1 MAETYRVLLYSH
13 DSQGLGHVRR
23 NLAIAHNLARRLP
36 GVVDADVAGLLVTGL
51 APASRF
57 PLPEGFDWVTIP
69 GVSKGRDG
77 YRPRSLSGATGD
89 LIKLR
94 SRLLQAALL
103 GFKPDLVIIDRHI
116 YGVWSELREPLM
128 WLREQ
133 HPTVRVVLG
142 LREVLDDPRV
152 AAAEWERLGDPDRLR
167 DLVDEVWVYGD
178 PAVHDPV
185 ATGEA
190 PPALADRIR
199 FTGYLANGRRVADHD
214 TTLAPE
220 PFILTTA
227 GGGSDGYHLLK
238 SATRIDVP
246 AGHRHIIVT
255 GPQLEERAFKH
266 IASLAGPNTEVHHSW
281 PGLST
286 QIARASAVIAM
297 GGYNT
302 VCEILCTDTPGLLI
316 PREHP
321 RREQL
326 IRAESLHE
334 ACAIDYLRVGAV
346 STNALSAWV
355 ADAVHRTV
363 DRSSLARDGLN
374 VAAHYATELIN
385 HTDLVSTEGSTLK

>member
-1 MAETYRVLLYSH
+1 METTPVRVLLYSH

-23 NLAIAHNLARRLP
+23 NLTIAHHIAAAIPAATGRP
-36 GVVDADVAGLLVTGL
+36 VSGLLVSGL
-51 APASRF
+51 APASVF
-57 PLPEGFDWVTIP
+57 PLPQGFDWLTIP
-69 GVSKGRDG
+69 GISKGKDG
-77 YRPRSLSGATGD
+77 YQPRSLGEPTHN
-89 LIKLR
+89 LIRLR
-94 SRLLQAALL
+94 SELLKSTLL
-103 GFKPDLVIIDRHI
+103 SFAPDLVIIDRHI
-116 YGVWSELREPLM
+116 YGVWKELFTPLEQ
-128 WLREQ
+128 LRTA
-133 HPTVRVVLG
+133 HPHTSVVLG
-142 LREVLDDPRV
+142 LREVLDEPAV
-152 AAAEWERLGDPDRLR
+152 AAAEWESIPDFFTDRL
-167 DLVDEVWVYGD
+167 
-178 PAVHDPV
+178 
-185 ATGEA
+185 
-190 PPALADRIR
+190 R

-266 IASLAGPNTEVHHSW
+266 IASLAGPNTEVHRSW

-326 IRAESLHE
+326 IRAESLHG
-334 ACAIDYLRVGAV
+334 ARAIDYLRVGAV
-346 STNALSAWV
+346 STDALSAWV

-374 VAAHYATELIN
+374 VAAHYATELIH

>member
-36 GVVDADVAGLLVTGL
+36 GAIDADVAGLLVTGL

-178 PAVHDPV
+178 PRVHD
-185 ATGEA
+185 ATSSGEI
-190 PPALADRIR
+190 PPALASRAL
-199 FTGYLANGRRVADHD
+199 FTGYLAAGRADVDPHPGR
-214 TTLAPE
+214 LVRPYV
-220 PFILTTA
+220 LTTA
-227 GGGSDGYHLLK
+227 GGGSDGGPLVE
-238 SATRIDVP
+238 AAAGARVP
-246 AGHRHIIVT
+246 GGHDHIVVA
-255 GPQLEERAFKH
+255 GPQLDEDRFARAQ
-266 IASLAGPNTEVHHSW
+266 ALAGPSTTVVRSC
-281 PGLST
+281 PGLAHR
-286 QIARASAVIAM
+286 IREAAAVVAM

-302 VCEILCTDTPGLLI
+302 VCEILATSTPALII
-316 PREHP
+316 PREKP
-321 RREQL
+321 RLEQA
-326 IRAESLHE
+326 IRARALSR
-334 ACAIDYLRVGAV
+334 ASAIDTARQQAATPDLLSQWLAGAV
-346 STNALSAWV
+346 RS
-355 ADAVHRTV
+355 RT
-363 DRSSLARDGLN
+363 DRSHVELGGLA
-374 VAAHYATELIN
+374 AAARAATRLL
-385 HTDLVSTEGSTLK
+385 TRTPEGEPA